1 MLFVFGGNA
10 YARSEYEIKAAYLY
24 NFIKFVS
31 WKDESVEGSGE
42 INVCILGKDPFQE
55 LIDPINGKTI
65 QGKPIKLFKFDS
77 MSVAPVCTVIFI
89 SESERKGVENIL
101 TTPELEHALT
111 VSDIEDFA
119 KNGGMI
125 GFVQVGNVIR
135 FEINLLSARKS
146 GVAISSKLL
155 ELAQEVY
162 Q

>member
-1 MLFVFGGNA
+1 MLVFGGNC

-31 WKDESVEGSGE
+31 WTSQSVEAAGE

-55 LIDPINGKTI
+55 LIDPINGKKI
-65 QGKPIKLFKFDS
+65 QGKPIKLFKFES
-77 MSVAPVCTVIFI
+77 MKVAPSCTVIFI
-89 SESERKGVENIL
+89 SSSERKGFENIL
-101 TTPELEHALT
+101 MTPALEHALT

-119 KNGGMI
+119 KSGGMI

-135 FEINLLSARKS
+135 FEINLDSARKS
-146 GVAISSKLL
+146 GVDISSKLL